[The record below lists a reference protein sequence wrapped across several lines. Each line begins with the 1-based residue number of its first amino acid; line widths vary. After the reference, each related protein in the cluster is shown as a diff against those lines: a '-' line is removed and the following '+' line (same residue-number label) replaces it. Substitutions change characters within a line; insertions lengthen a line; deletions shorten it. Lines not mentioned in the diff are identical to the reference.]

1 MFNVLNKIKK
11 IAKIKYIQSCLKF
24 LRNPQFKHK
33 IRLLGGVKNKKA
45 KLDVIDDDDDNE
57 SQNMKNLNEHRSNRI
72 DTIMNNQATQ
82 KKSGDEMIDTAV
94 DKRNEKKVEKK

>member
-45 KLDVIDDDDDNE
+45 KLDVIDDDDNE

-82 KKSGDEMIDTAV
+82 KKSGDEMIDTAA

>member
-45 KLDVIDDDDDNE
+45 KLDVIDDDDNE

-72 DTIMNNQATQ
+72 DTIINNQATQ
-82 KKSGDEMIDTAV
+82 KKPGDEMIDTAV